1 MRLALNNLKIVCKI
15 NENFEFENSDCV
27 VYDSKKAFLKKID
40 VYNRDLFYDK
50 KNKDLFDSNQYALF
64 GENGTTIDYQYFAN
78 LNRKITFN
86 SKNNLNNYTV
96 SENDSAL
103 LKEIVT
109 EIVDLLFNKNSN
121 SLVSNENVFFDETKT
136 TIDYYFKSPVENKIV
151 FNSKNKLNDCVVSE
165 ENTIL
170 LKEIAK
176 K

>member
-1 MRLALNNLKIVCKI
+1 M
-15 NENFEFENSDCV
+15 
-27 VYDSKKAFLKKID
+27 
-40 VYNRDLFYDK
+40 
-50 KNKDLFDSNQYALF
+50 
-64 GENGTTIDYQYFAN
+64 
-78 LNRKITFN
+78 NRKITFN

-103 LKEIVT
+103 LKEIAV

-121 SLVSNENVFFDETKT
+121 SLVSNKNVFFDETKT
-136 TIDYYFKSPVENKIV
+136 TIDYYFKSPVENKII

>member
-1 MRLALNNLKIVCKI
+1 MSAKIFIKGDYRHFCNN
-15 NENFEFENSDCV
+15 
-27 VYDSKKAFLKKID
+27 
-40 VYNRDLFYDK
+40 
-50 KNKDLFDSNQYALF
+50 
-64 GENGTTIDYQYFAN
+64 
-78 LNRKITFN
+78 
-86 SKNNLNNYTV
+86 KNNLNNYTV

-103 LKEIVT
+103 LKEIAV

-170 LKEIAK
+170 LKEITTNE
-176 K
+176 